1 MNRYARQ
8 QILPQVGEEGQRR
21 LREAHALVVGAGAL
35 GCPVLQ
41 YLVGAGVERLTLVD
55 HDVVDRSNLHR
66 QPLYGEASL
75 GQHKA
80 IAAQSSLQNLNPDV
94 QIVACVERLDPANAA
109 ALASGAD
116 VVLDCADSFA
126 VTYTLS
132 DVCYELRK
140 PFIMAAVL
148 GLNGYAGGFCG
159 SAPSVRAVFP
169 ELPTTS
175 ANCATAGVLG
185 PVAGLLGC
193 LQAQMALAVLL
204 ALEPSVL
211 GQMALMDLETYR
223 FRSFRFDAAQEPSGT
238 HSPFIARSELA
249 RGDFIV
255 DLRGPEEAPVAVHPD
270 AVRATVDMFRNHALA
285 PQSGQRAVLCCRSG
299 QRAWH
304 AAAALRS
311 YWNGPIALMA
321 LGDVHAPSPQ

>member
-8 QILPQVGEEGQRR
+8 QILQQVGEAGQRK
-21 LREAHALVVGAGAL
+21 LQKAHALVVGAGAL

-41 YLVGAGVERLTLVD
+41 YLVGAGIGRLTLVD

-66 QPLYGEASL
+66 QPLYGETSL

-80 IAAQSSLQNLNPDV
+80 IAAQVVLQNLNPDV
-94 QIVACVERLDPANAA
+94 EIVARVERLDPANAA
-109 ALASGAD
+109 VLAGSAD

-126 VTYTLS
+126 VTYILS
-132 DVCYELRK
+132 DVCLALRK

-148 GLNGYAGGFCG
+148 GLSGYAGGFCG

-193 LQAQMALAVLL
+193 LQAQMALAVV
-204 ALEPSVL
+204 LELQPSVL
-211 GQMALMDLETYR
+211 GQMAMMDLETYR
-223 FRSFRFDAAQEPSGT
+223 FRSFRFDAAQEPSVV
-238 HSPFIARSELA
+238 HSSFIARSELA

-255 DLRGPEEAPVAVHPD
+255 DLRGTDEAPVAVHPD
-270 AVRATVDMFRNHALA
+270 AVRATVDTFRNHALV
-285 PQSGQRAVLCCRSG
+285 PKNGQRAVLCCRSG

-304 AAAALRS
+304 AATALRS
-311 YWNGPIALMA
+311 YWDGPIGLLAI
-321 LGDVHAPSPQ
+321 GDAQTPSSH